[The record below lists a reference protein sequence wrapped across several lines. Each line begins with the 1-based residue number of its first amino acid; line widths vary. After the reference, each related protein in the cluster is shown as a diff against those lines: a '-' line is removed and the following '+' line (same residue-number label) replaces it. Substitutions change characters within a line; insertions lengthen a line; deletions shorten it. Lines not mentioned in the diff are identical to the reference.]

1 MERIV
6 VVGAGLAGM
15 HTVQA
20 LREQGYEGELVLLGA
35 ERRPPYDRP
44 PLSKAV
50 LAGKIDDSRLPF
62 DPETLRVDL
71 RLGVRATGLA
81 DGVVRTD
88 EGDIG
93 YDGLVIATGSEPV
106 QLPGEGARYLR
117 THEDALALRAALR
130 TGGRVVLVG
139 AGWIGAE
146 VATAAAA
153 YGCTVTVVEQA
164 PAPVAHVLP
173 VEIGTRMARWYDQA
187 GIELR
192 LRERVERIRPD
203 GVELAGGAV
212 LGADHVVV
220 GVGVRPATGWLEGAV
235 ELDRG
240 VVTGADLLT
249 SRPRVYAVGDVVAR
263 WSPRYGRRIR
273 GEHWDD
279 ALRSPAVAAANLL
292 ADLGS
297 ATSTASA
304 TSTDG
309 AASVGS
315 GASSGSTAS
324 EEGRERRT
332 YDPVPYVWSEQFGRM
347 VTYAGV
353 VTDDTR
359 LLWRGDDE
367 TWAVYWLDASDRI
380 TALLAVD
387 RPRDFVQ
394 GRRLAETGVPVDPDR
409 LADTRRPVK
418 EAVAG

>member
-1 MERIV
+1 GSVAVSTRTSVGGSAGKGRLPRGRVVRPSWPKHEPSPVGPTWTCRSPSAVGRRDPCSTTPPVGFEGVERIV

-106 QLPGEGARYLR
+106 RLPGEGARYLR

-235 ELDRG
+235 EL
-240 VVTGADLLT
+240 
-249 SRPRVYAVGDVVAR
+249 
-263 WSPRYGRRIR
+263 
-273 GEHWDD
+273 
-279 ALRSPAVAAANLL
+279 
-292 ADLGS
+292 
-297 ATSTASA
+297 
-304 TSTDG
+304 
-309 AASVGS
+309 
-315 GASSGSTAS
+315 
-324 EEGRERRT
+324 
-332 YDPVPYVWSEQFGRM
+332 
-347 VTYAGV
+347 
-353 VTDDTR
+353 
-359 LLWRGDDE
+359 
-367 TWAVYWLDASDRI
+367 
-380 TALLAVD
+380 
-387 RPRDFVQ
+387 
-394 GRRLAETGVPVDPDR
+394 
-409 LADTRRPVK
+409 
-418 EAVAG
+418 